1 MPFIV
6 ALKNIIFRNKFD
18 ETYVRPLLKNY
29 KKFQSKLKIN
39 GLKMKSNHVIISIK
53 VEKVI

>member
-39 GLKMKSNHVIISIK
+39 GLKMKSNHVTISIK